1 MRYTDK
7 GEIHKDFHLSTNATC
22 DYVMNRYGSEFLAEL
37 ARRTAQR
44 VYLDIYQN
52 MKRGSYQALV
62 EHLCYYLDREGGVY
76 TLSKTRE
83 GIVIRVTSCPMH
95 EHILNR
101 GKVVSEYL
109 FSFLKEYYTS
119 FGIGTDYQVLFDS
132 YDPTGKYTISIER
145 RDTHAAQ

>member
-1 MRYTDK
+1 
-7 GEIHKDFHLSTNATC
+7 
-22 DYVMNRYGSEFLAEL
+22 
-37 ARRTAQR
+37 
-44 VYLDIYQN
+44 
-52 MKRGSYQALV
+52 
-62 EHLCYYLDREGGVY
+62 
-76 TLSKTRE
+76 
-83 GIVIRVTSCPMH
+83 MH